1 MSFQPGVAQQGIT
14 TLQTAPSVSGATTL
28 QNVTLTGTTGS
39 KITLRKVFVYGT
51 AAATF
56 TLAIKSGSTTVVDL
70 GTQAFPTNGAL
81 AFDVNPLTFPDG
93 VNCVIAVGAA
103 SAGTTTVTFIA
114 DKS

>member
-1 MSFQPGVAQQGIT
+1 MSFQMGVLQQGIT
-14 TLQTAPSVSGATTL
+14 TLQAAPSVSGATTL
-28 QNVTLTGTTGS
+28 QNVTITGTAGS
-39 KITLRKVFVYGT
+39 KITLRKVFIYGT

-56 TLAIKSGSTTVVDL
+56 TLTIKSGTTIVVDL

-81 AFDVNPLTFPDG
+81 AFDLNPMTFPDG

-103 SAGTTTVTFIA
+103 SAGTTTVSFIA